1 MALPSKNSLRTRI
14 RDTLPNHLLS
24 IDLGAQNFFTGVVIQ
39 ATNQIHIVSHSGQRG
54 ALSGCWLPL
63 RFEGHSDGYSKVFS
77 LLHPLNVRLQAAHK
91 FIDKFVLWDVFRGSG
106 FELLIIFI
114 IARLRVLVND
124 AWLGPRILNPLNHD
138 LILVIVL
145 KIGLPDV
152 LGAEFTTKVLNAIK
166 VASLVTVWQH
176 MDCALARAI
185 FKAQPDLR
193 WTVWRIATETNLV
206 R

>member
-1 MALPSKNSLRTRI
+1 MALASENRLSASVGDTFPDHLPSVNLRANN
-14 RDTLPNHLLS
+14 LF
-24 IDLGAQNFFTGVVIQ
+24 AGVKVQ

-54 ALSGCWLPL
+54 TLSGCWLPL

-91 FIDKFVLWDVFRGSG
+91 FIDKFVLWDVFRRSG

-114 IARLRVLVND
+114 VARLRILVND
-124 AWLGPRILNPLNHD
+124 AWLGPRILNPLNHN

-176 MDCALARAI
+176 MDCALARAL